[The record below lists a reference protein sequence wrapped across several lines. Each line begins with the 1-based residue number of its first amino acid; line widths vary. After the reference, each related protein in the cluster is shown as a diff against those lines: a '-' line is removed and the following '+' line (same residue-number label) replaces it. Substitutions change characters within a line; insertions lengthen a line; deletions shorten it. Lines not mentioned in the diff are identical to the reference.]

1 MGLYSGSA
9 VERAMKFQE
18 VILRAMAGEINWIQ
32 AAHILGITD
41 RHMRRVKKKYE
52 EEGYDGLLDRRR
64 QRPSPKRAPFKEVER
79 ILRLYRTKYFDY
91 NMKHFHE
98 TIERDHGVTLSYSFV
113 KKALQEAGLVKKRKP
128 RGKHRKRR
136 EPRACFG
143 ELVHIDGS
151 IHPWLSLEPDQKQ
164 VLICLQDDA
173 TKQLFYAQLWPEETS
188 EAVLSALWDVVERY
202 GLFMALY
209 SDRAGWAFHT
219 PSAGGKVDRKNL
231 TQVGKALEKAGI
243 EHIPSYSPEAR
254 GRIERLNRTL
264 QDRLIGELRVAGI
277 TERESANRY
286 LREVF
291 IPRYNKRFTRTAR
304 DQASAFVGYGNAD
317 LNQVFCFEEERTVA
331 KDNTVRFQNVILQIE
346 KQPGVPSCA
355 GWHVVVRR
363 HLDGRFSIW
372 KGPRLLGRFEQD
384 GTASDR
390 RKVA

>member
-1 MGLYSGSA
+1 MGSYRDCQL
-9 VERAMKFQE
+9 ERAMRFQE
-18 VILRAMAGEINWIQ
+18 VILRAMSGEINWIQ

-41 RHMRRVKKKYE
+41 RHMRRIKKRYE

-64 QRPSPKRAPFKEVER
+64 QVPSPKRAPFDEVQR
-79 ILRLYRTKYFDY
+79 ILRLYREQYFDY
-91 NMKHFHE
+91 NVLHFHE
-98 TIERDHGVTLSYSFV
+98 TIQREHGVTLSYSFV

-128 RGKHRKRR
+128 RGKHRRRR

-151 IHPWLSLEPDQKQ
+151 FHPWLALVPGEKQTLIALE
-164 VLICLQDDA
+164 DDA
-173 TKQLFYAQLWPEETS
+173 TNLLYYAQLWPEETT
-188 EAVLSALWDVVERY
+188 EAVLSALWDVVEQY
-202 GLFMALY
+202 GVFMALY

-219 PSAGGKVDRKNL
+219 PSAGGKVDRKKL

-254 GRIERLNRTL
+254 GRVERLNRTL
-264 QDRLIGELRVAGI
+264 QDRLISELRFHGI
-277 TERESANRY
+277 TEMEAANRY

-291 IPRYNKRFTRTAR
+291 IPRYNQRFTRPAR
-304 DQASAFVGYGNAD
+304 DQASAFVSYGNAD
-317 LNQVFCFEEERTVA
+317 LNQIFCFEEERTVA
-331 KDNTVRFQNVILQIE
+331 KDNTVRFENVILQID
-346 KQPGVPSCA
+346 KQPGVPSCS

-384 GTASDR
+384 GTAAAQ
-390 RKVA
+390 KAVA

>member
-1 MGLYSGSA
+1 
-9 VERAMKFQE
+9 MKFQE
-18 VILRAMAGEINWIQ
+18 VILRAMSGEINWIQ
-32 AAHILGITD
+32 AAHILGISD
-41 RHMRRVKKKYE
+41 RHMRRLKKQYE

-64 QRPSPKRAPFKEVER
+64 QVPSPKRAPFDEVQR
-79 ILRLYRTKYFDY
+79 ILRLYKEQYFDY
-91 NMKHFHE
+91 NVLHFHE
-98 TIERDHGVTLSYSFV
+98 TIQREHGVTLSYSFV

-151 IHPWLSLEPDQKQ
+151 FHPWLTLVPDEKQTLIALE
-164 VLICLQDDA
+164 DDA
-173 TKQLFYAQLWPEETS
+173 TNHLYYAQLWPEETT
-188 EAVLSALWDVVERY
+188 EAALSALWDVVEQY

-219 PSAGGKVDRKNL
+219 PSAGGKVDRKKL

-254 GRIERLNRTL
+254 GRVERLNRTL
-264 QDRLIGELRVAGI
+264 QDRLISELRFHGI
-277 TERESANRY
+277 TEMEAANRY

-291 IPRYNKRFTRTAR
+291 IPRYNERFTHPPR

-317 LNQVFCFEEERTVA
+317 LNQIFCFEEERTVA
-331 KDNTVRFQNVILQIE
+331 KDNTVRFENVILQID

-384 GTASDR
+384 GTAAAQ
-390 RKVA
+390 KAVA

>member
-1 MGLYSGSA
+1 MSMYSSSA

-18 VILRAMAGEINWIQ
+18 VILRAMSGQINWIQ
-32 AAHILGITD
+32 AAHILGISD
-41 RHMRRVKKKYE
+41 RHMRRVKKQYE

-79 ILRLYRTKYFDY
+79 ILQLYRTQYFDY
-91 NMKHFHE
+91 NVLHFHE
-98 TIERDHGVTLSYSFV
+98 TIEREHGVTLSYSFV
-113 KKALQEAGLVKKRKP
+113 KKALQEAGLVKKKKA

-136 EPRACFG
+136 EPRDCFG

-151 IHPWLSLEPDQKQ
+151 FHAWLALVPDQEQ
-164 VLICLQDDA
+164 ALIALEDDA
-173 TKQLFYAQLWPEETS
+173 TNHLYYAQLCPEETS
-188 EAVLSALWDVVERY
+188 EEVLRALWDVVERY

-209 SDRAGWAFHT
+209 SDRASWAFHT

-243 EHIPSYSPEAR
+243 EHIASYSPEAR

-264 QDRLIGELRVAGI
+264 QDRLVSELRAAGI
-277 TERESANRY
+277 TEMEAANRY

-291 IPRYNKRFTRTAR
+291 IPRYNQQFTHPAR

-317 LNQVFCFEEERTVA
+317 LNQIFCFEEERTVA
-331 KDNTVRFQNVILQIE
+331 KDNTVRFHNVILQIE

-372 KGPRLLGRFEQD
+372 KGPRLLGCFEQD
-384 GTASDR
+384 GTAAQ
-390 RKVA
+390 KMVA

>member
-1 MGLYSGSA
+1 MDSYRDCQL
-9 VERAMKFQE
+9 ERAMRFQE
-18 VILRAMAGEINWIQ
+18 VILRAMSGEINWIQ

-41 RHMRRVKKKYE
+41 RHMRRIKKRYE

-64 QRPSPKRAPFKEVER
+64 QVPSPKRAPFDEVQR
-79 ILRLYRTKYFDY
+79 ILRLYKEQYFDY
-91 NMKHFHE
+91 NVVHFHE
-98 TIERDHGVTLSYSFV
+98 TIQREHGVTLSYSFV

-151 IHPWLSLEPDQKQ
+151 FHPWLALVPDEKQTLIALE
-164 VLICLQDDA
+164 DDA
-173 TKQLFYAQLWPEETS
+173 TNHLYYAQLWPEETT
-188 EAVLSALWDVVERY
+188 EAALSALWDVVEQY
-202 GLFMALY
+202 GVFMALY

-219 PSAGGKVDRKNL
+219 PSAGGKVDRKKL

-254 GRIERLNRTL
+254 GRVERLNRTL
-264 QDRLIGELRVAGI
+264 QDRLISELRFHGI
-277 TERESANRY
+277 TEMEAANRY

-291 IPRYNKRFTRTAR
+291 IPRYNQRFTRPAR
-304 DQASAFVGYGNAD
+304 DQASAFVSYGNAD
-317 LNQVFCFEEERTVA
+317 LNQIFCLEEERTVA
-331 KDNTVRFQNVILQIE
+331 KDNTVRFENVKLQID
-346 KQPGVPSCA
+346 KQPGVPTCA

-384 GTASDR
+384 GTAAAQ
-390 RKVA
+390 KAVA

>member
-1 MGLYSGSA
+1 MDSYRDCQL
-9 VERAMKFQE
+9 ERAMRFQE
-18 VILRAMAGEINWIQ
+18 VILRAMSGEINWIQ

-41 RHMRRVKKKYE
+41 RHMRRIKKRYE

-64 QRPSPKRAPFKEVER
+64 QVPSPKRAPFDEVQR
-79 ILRLYRTKYFDY
+79 ILRLYREQYFDY
-91 NMKHFHE
+91 NVLHFHE
-98 TIERDHGVTLSYSFV
+98 TIQREHGVTLSYSFV

-128 RGKHRKRR
+128 RGKHRRRR

-151 IHPWLSLEPDQKQ
+151 FHPWLALVPDEKQTLIALE
-164 VLICLQDDA
+164 DDA
-173 TKQLFYAQLWPEETS
+173 TNHLYYAQLWPEETT
-188 EAVLSALWDVVERY
+188 EAALSALWDVVEQY
-202 GLFMALY
+202 GVFMALY

-219 PSAGGKVDRKNL
+219 PSAGGKVDRKKL

-254 GRIERLNRTL
+254 GRVERLNRTL
-264 QDRLIGELRVAGI
+264 QDRLISELRFHGI
-277 TERESANRY
+277 TEMEAANRY

-291 IPRYNKRFTRTAR
+291 IPRYNQRFTRPAR
-304 DQASAFVGYGNAD
+304 DQASAFVSYGNAD
-317 LNQVFCFEEERTVA
+317 LNQIFCFEEERTVA
-331 KDNTVRFQNVILQIE
+331 KDNTVRFENVILQID

-384 GTASDR
+384 GTAAAQ
-390 RKVA
+390 KAVA